1 MGRDRG
7 VEKECHEAKESIT
20 QRRQDMQ
27 KGVTARQFGCQA
39 LVASESIWNSEASLL
54 GMGVGRGGQGVQAGG
69 GALPRSVTEGQE
81 GVRRVTLQEVRLAEG
96 FLGKGR
102 PEHVCRQ
109 WRVKS
114 RKELVAAGDGGHLR
128 EEGPS
133 RGRGEG
139 LGPGPSEGLPLERK
153 PELP

>member
-1 MGRDRG
+1 
-7 VEKECHEAKESIT
+7 
-20 QRRQDMQ
+20 
-27 KGVTARQFGCQA
+27 
-39 LVASESIWNSEASLL
+39 
-54 GMGVGRGGQGVQAGG
+54 MGVGRGGQGVQAGG

-114 RKELVAAGDGGHLR
+114 RKEIVAAGEGGAP
-128 EEGPS
+128 EGGRS
-133 RGRGEG
+133 QQGKGRGIG
-139 LGPGPSEGLPLERK
+139 SRPK
-153 PELP
+153 